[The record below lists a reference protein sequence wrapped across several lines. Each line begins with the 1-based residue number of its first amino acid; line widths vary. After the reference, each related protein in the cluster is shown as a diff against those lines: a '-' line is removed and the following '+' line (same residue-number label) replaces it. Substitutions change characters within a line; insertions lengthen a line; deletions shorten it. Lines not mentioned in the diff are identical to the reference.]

1 MNGSP
6 NYSSA
11 SIRGIKYPLTIVKGN
26 LAVSEDLD
34 LIAQQI
40 RSVVETRFFERV
52 MRADYGVSDR
62 TLDVLDPGPINSEIH
77 SSIQEYVNGLSG
89 LSVEGDWL
97 SEGEDGI
104 YKVFILY
111 EVNGIPQPPLQ
122 FSLAN

>member
-6 NYSSA
+6 KYTPA
-11 SIRGIKYPLTIVKGN
+11 SIRGIKYPLTIVNGN

-52 MRADYGVSDR
+52 LRADYGVSDR
-62 TLDVLDPGPINSEIH
+62 TLEVIDPGAINSEMH
-77 SSIQEYVNGLSG
+77 TSIREYVDGLSS
-89 LSVEGDWL
+89 LTVEGDWL

-104 YKVFILY
+104 YKVYILY
-111 EVNGIPQPPLQ
+111 EVNGTPQPPLQ
-122 FSLAN
+122 FSLAS